1 MEQNFKLTATL
12 KGNKTL
18 YQVIDETGKVIS
30 KRLSTRKY
38 VACTID
44 GSYYFGR
51 LDLIGKGEHGQTL
64 ARIQDSK
71 NTSKEKYESILKDT
85 RREWEKMCRMHLQTW
100 ATYRRKDEPMEEWQ
114 IKFLEENYSDVPE
127 IKTAKTQWD
136 YQVITMNPERHYQSA
151 LKYIGDYETRKAKRI
166 AWVAETEPQ
175 MRIAYLE
182 K

>member
-1 MEQNFKLTATL
+1 MEHNYKLTATT

-64 ARIQDSK
+64 ARIQ
-71 NTSKEKYESILKDT
+71 ESKDT
-85 RREWEKMCRMHLQTW
+85 SRETYDAIIKKTRKYWERIIRMHLHTW
-100 ATYRRKDEPMEEWQ
+100 ATYRRKDALLEEWQ
-114 IKFLEENYSDVPE
+114 LKFLKKNYPDVPE
-127 IKTAKTQWD
+127 VETAKTQWD
-136 YQVITMNPERHYQSA
+136 YQVITMNPERHFQSA
-151 LKYIGDYETRKAKRI
+151 LKYIGDFETWKAKRI
-166 AWVAETEPQ
+166 AWVAEREPQ
-175 MRIAYLE
+175 MQIAYLE